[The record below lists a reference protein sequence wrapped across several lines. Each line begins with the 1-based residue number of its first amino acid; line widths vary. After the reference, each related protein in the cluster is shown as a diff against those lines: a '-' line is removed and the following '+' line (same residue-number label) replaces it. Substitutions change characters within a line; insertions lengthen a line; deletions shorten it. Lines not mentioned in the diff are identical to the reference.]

1 VIEGDG
7 KMKVTRPNKSAA
19 RSVEILEYIAKSG
32 KPVSLAEIS
41 RGLDIPKSS
50 TFELIYTL
58 IDKGFLEQADGNL
71 KTFKLGL
78 KLFQVGVA
86 FLTNTN
92 LHTEA
97 RPVMENLMLVTGHTV
112 LLAVENQGK
121 IVYLDKIEPP
131 DELVRI
137 EAKLGS
143 SNPLHCTGLGK
154 ALLAAYSNDRVRQ
167 LIGSGRLIP
176 KTLFSIQT
184 YDGLIEELD
193 RIRARGYSIDDKESE
208 TNVFCIGA
216 PIYDRLDKP
225 VAAISLRCLAAS
237 VDEDKVKK
245 FSLMVTQS
253 ALLISNK
260 LGFIKNRLYYQTA
273 EKNL

>member
-1 VIEGDG
+1 
-7 KMKVTRPNKSAA
+7 MKAAKPNKSAA
-19 RSVEILEYIAKSG
+19 RAVEILEFVSRSE
-32 KPVSLAEIS
+32 KPVSMADIC

-50 TFELIYTL
+50 TFELVYTL
-58 IDKGFLEQADGNL
+58 IDKGFLEQADENL

-86 FLTNTN
+86 FLTNTD

-112 LLAVENQGK
+112 LLAVENKGR

-131 DELVRI
+131 AEVVRI

-154 ALLAAYSNDRVRQ
+154 ALLAAYSNARVKE
-167 LIGSGRLIP
+167 LVGDGRLIP

-184 YDGLIEELD
+184 YNELIKELD
-193 RIRARGYSIDDKESE
+193 LIRERGYSIDDKESE
-208 TNVFCIGA
+208 VNVYCIGA
-216 PIYDRLDKP
+216 PIYDRLNRP
-225 VAAISLRCLAAS
+225 VAAISVRCLASA
-237 VDEDKVKK
+237 VDDEKVRKL
-245 FSLMVTQS
+245 SQLVTQS
-253 ALLISNK
+253 AMLISNK
-260 LGFIKNRLYYQTA
+260 LGFLKPRLYFS
-273 EKNL
+273 EGE